1 MQTYKIV
8 EAATVKAAHILVCG
22 RHGKKITVPSLSAAK
37 QAASRSQHF
46 QGTVLAIFALNGA
59 AIAIKEDGQWRVY
72 EDGPE
77 SDE

>member
-8 EAATVKAAHILVCG
+8 EAASVEAAQFLANRG
-22 RHGKKITVPSLSAAK
+22 HGKKITVPSLATAK
-37 QAASRSQHF
+37 RLASRAQHF
-46 QGTVLAIFALNGA
+46 QCTVLGIFALNGA
-59 AIAIKEDGQWRVY
+59 AIAIKEDGRWRVY